1 MRALAFLSLLVGSC
15 VALPVLAANSSPEA
29 GKWLSKLAQAER
41 HQNYQASFIYERN
54 GSFSTH
60 QIWHLVRNGTST
72 ERLFRLDG
80 DVQEVVRVDGR
91 VSCASGDLT
100 SAVGAPGKSSANIL
114 DPLKLMSWYDL
125 SVIGESRV
133 AGRNAITLSLA
144 PRDPHRYGF
153 DLDLDRQTGLPLRSL
168 MVNEKG
174 QMLERYQVIS
184 LDTRQAPDAVDLQ
197 GSPACKPLEPTPAR
211 KPGTVVEWRAEWLP
225 AGFELVGSAQARGE
239 GLSSLMYDDGLARF
253 SIFLEPIAAAD
264 GKDIRTQLGPTAAVS
279 RHLATAKGD
288 MLVTV
293 VGEIPL
299 GTAERIALS
308 MKWRGAQASR

>member
-1 MRALAFLSLLVGSC
+1 MRAFAFLPLLVGSC

-41 HQNYQASFIYERN
+41 RQNYQASFIYERN
-54 GSFSTH
+54 GSFSSH
-60 QIWHLVRNGTST
+60 QIWHLFHNETST

-80 DVQEVVRVDGR
+80 DVQEAVRVDGR
-91 VSCASGDLT
+91 VSCAAGDLM
-100 SAVGAPGKSSANIL
+100 SAVSAPGKSSANVF

-133 AGRNAITLSLA
+133 AGRDAVSLSLV

-184 LDTRQAPDAVDLQ
+184 LNTQAPDPADLQ
-197 GSPACKPLEPTPAR
+197 GSSACKPLAPMPVREKAA
-211 KPGTVVEWRAEWLP
+211 VVEWRAEWLP
-225 AGFELVGSAQARGE
+225 AGFELVDSQVRGE
-239 GLSSLMYDDGLARF
+239 GPSSLMYDDGLARF
-253 SIFLEPIAAAD
+253 SIFLEPVAAAD

-279 RHLATAKGD
+279 RHLTTAKGG

-308 MKWRGAQASR
+308 MRWRGAQASR

>member
-1 MRALAFLSLLVGSC
+1 MRAFAFLSLLVGSC

-41 HQNYQASFIYERN
+41 QRNYQASFIYERN
-54 GSFSTH
+54 GSFSSH
-60 QIWHLVRNGTST
+60 QIWHLVHDGTSI

-100 SAVGAPGKSSANIL
+100 SAVSAPGNSSANIL

-125 SVIGESRV
+125 RVIGESRV
-133 AGRNAITLSLA
+133 AGRDAITLSLA

-153 DLDLDRQTGLPLRSL
+153 DLDVDRQTGLPLRSL

-174 QMLERYQVIS
+174 QMLERYQVVS
-184 LDTRQAPDAVDLQ
+184 LDTRQAPDAADLQ
-197 GSPACKPLEPTPAR
+197 GSSACKPLASTPIR
-211 KPGTVVEWRAEWLP
+211 KKAALVEWRSEWLP
-225 AGFELVGSAQARGE
+225 AGFELVGSTRAQGAGP
-239 GLSSLMYDDGLARF
+239 SSLMYDDGLARF
-253 SIFLEPIAAAD
+253 SVFLEPVAAAD

-279 RHLATAKGD
+279 RHLATARGD

-308 MKWRGAQASR
+308 MRWQGAQASR